1 LLLASRKRPC
11 CRTAEQRDE
20 LALFQLIE
28 WHRCSRADDSIADWR
43 GAGQAL
49 AALRDFD
56 LANFSS
62 RSISTDQ
69 RCLLDVRFPPDRD
82 QIAARRLVT

>member
-1 LLLASRKRPC
+1 LAHPLALLLASRKRPC

-56 LANFSS
+56 LANVSS
-62 RSISTDQ
+62 GS
-69 RCLLDVRFPPDRD
+69 
-82 QIAARRLVT
+82 